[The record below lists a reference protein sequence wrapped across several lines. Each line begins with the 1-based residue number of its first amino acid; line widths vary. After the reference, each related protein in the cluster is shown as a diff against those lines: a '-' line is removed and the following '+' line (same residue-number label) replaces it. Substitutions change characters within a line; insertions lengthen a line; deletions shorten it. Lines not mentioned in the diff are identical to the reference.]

1 MFIIFSYLELE
12 LMCVWLFVGAAWDN
26 GVCSLCVVLCV
37 FRMKAAVKLC
47 DTTWVSSAQDTLG
60 LLHAEFQIDFGCCPF
75 GNPSLLSL
83 FSWPLH
89 PLTQPR
95 THG

>member
-26 GVCSLCVVLCV
+26 GVCSLCMVLCV

-47 DTTWVSSAQDTLG
+47 DNNLG
-60 LLHAEFQIDFGCCPF
+60 EQRPRYFGFATC
-75 GNPSLLSL
+75 
-83 FSWPLH
+83 
-89 PLTQPR
+89 
-95 THG
+95 